1 MFGKKETIG
10 KVETIISEGT
20 EIRGDVS
27 SEGTIRIDG
36 LVDGH
41 ILKSTGVI
49 IGETGR
55 LTGDVQAES
64 IAVGGE
70 VSGNIDASNI
80 LELLSTAKVY
90 GDIKAQTL
98 SIQEGAIF
106 EGKCSMSAHKET
118 TQNFETAEDI
128 ESSQKTHKSS
138 RSK

>member
-20 EIRGDVS
+20 EIKGDVS

-41 ILKSTGVI
+41 ILKANGVI
-49 IGETGR
+49 IRKTGK
-55 LTGDVQAES
+55 LTGDVCAES
-64 IAVGGE
+64 VAVGGE
-70 VSGNIDASNI
+70 VSGNVEASGN

-90 GDIKAQTL
+90 GDIKTQTL

-106 EGKCSMSAHKET
+106 EGKCMMNIVKEP
-118 TQNFETAEDI
+118 TQILNLSE
-128 ESSQKTHKSS
+128 KKS
-138 RSK
+138 KNT